1 MDEAKKEFAVERQA
15 RLRQREKTLTRLM
28 SKSQREGVDVTFAV
42 DPSGVSN
49 AELLDELRALK
60 TDLRIRQDPQVLG
73 VGDVV
78 MDEHTERDIRL
89 EIALMVRVI
98 ARAKAEIAS
107 IRHPMAESNRME
119 VASNELDE
127 IVNATESA
135 THQILEAN
143 ENIEQEIHKIAATHH
158 NDDEVVL
165 ATDKIA
171 NQVISIFEACNF
183 QDITGQRVTKVIK
196 TLRFIEERIL
206 ALIEIWG
213 IEAFQELPTEQECES
228 SGEDNLM
235 SGPQLGGAGIT
246 QADIDALF
254 D

>member
-1 MDEAKKEFAVERQA
+1 MKQTKKEFAVERQV
-15 RLRQREKTLTRLM
+15 RLRERERNLTRLL
-28 SKSQREGVDVTFAV
+28 SKSQRDGLDVALAL
-42 DPSGVSN
+42 DPSGISN
-49 AELLDELRALK
+49 ADLLDELYLLK
-60 TDLRIRQDPQVLG
+60 KEIRQLR
-73 VGDVV
+73 GDREASSANVV
-78 MDEHTERDIRL
+78 IDEEAERDIRL

-107 IRHPMAESNRME
+107 IRHPMADNNRME

-143 ENIEQEIHKIAATHH
+143 ETIEKEIHKIASTHH
-158 NDDEVVL
+158 NDEEVVL

-183 QDITGQRVTKVIK
+183 QDITGQRVTKVIR

-213 IEAFQELPTEQECES
+213 IEAFQDLPTEDES
-228 SGEDNLM
+228 EQGGEDTLM
-235 SGPQLGGAGIT
+235 NGPQLANAGIT